1 MSPPSC
7 LPAQRSRLAP
17 LAVIALLTA
26 LGHMVLIDAV
36 AHSAPAI
43 AVRVEPAAP
52 DAPRARAVFTQFVAP
67 QVAFTEPVVAPPPA
81 AIAPAM
87 PVAVHAKRPTARP
100 ALAKA
105 HEQART
111 QAAAAVDPQWL
122 QARFEV
128 PMSPAGETTDDTV
141 AAQRP
146 AEPALMAAA
155 SGPDETNS
163 EPAIERLPVY
173 PTRIPGAFRFVYQ
186 MSRGLISGRGELAL
200 RLTAD
205 GYEAKLEGSVAGFS
219 ILEWTSRGAFDEA
232 GFAPLRFTDQRR
244 GRGVQAANFQRA
256 NHRIIYSGS
265 KVEAPLPPGAQD
277 RLSWMLQLAAIAQA
291 RPERLAEG
299 ERITLFVSGARGDA
313 DAWSFQVGARTRL
326 ETPAGAAQ
334 VVPLLREPRK
344 EYDMRAQVWL
354 DPARDYLP
362 VKARLQSSR
371 EGGDALELV
380 LQEVQAP

>member
-1 MSPPSC
+1 MSPPSSM
-7 LPAQRSRLAP
+7 LAPRPRLAP

-36 AHSAPAI
+36 AHSAPAP
-43 AVRVEPAAP
+43 ALRVEPAAP

-67 QVAFTEPVVAPPPA
+67 QTAFTEPLVAPPPA
-81 AIAPAM
+81 VIAPAL
-87 PVAVHAKRPTARP
+87 PLAVQARRPTARP
-100 ALAKA
+100 PPAKA
-105 HEQART
+105 HEPART
-111 QAAAAVDPQWL
+111 RAAAADDPQRL
-122 QARFEV
+122 LARFEV
-128 PMSPAGETTDDTV
+128 RTSPAGETTDDTV
-141 AAQRP
+141 EAKRP
-146 AEPALMAAA
+146 AEPAPMAAA
-155 SGPDETNS
+155 SRPDETG
-163 EPAIERLPVY
+163 EPAVERLPVY

-200 RLTAD
+200 RLTAE

-256 NHRIIYSGS
+256 NHRIIYSGT

-371 EGGDALELV
+371 EGGDALELL
-380 LQEVQAP
+380 LQEVQTP